1 MTLPAADVPL
11 FTELEVDL
19 AVVLGQARVPL
30 REMLKMSR
38 GAIIALDTALDDP
51 CAVMV
56 NGRMVARGE
65 VEVND
70 EAMALAI
77 TETHR
82 AGAA

>member
-1 MTLPAADVPL
+1 
-11 FTELEVDL
+11 
-19 AVVLGQARVPL
+19 
-30 REMLKMSR
+30 MSR

-65 VEVND
+65 VEVNA

-77 TETHR
+77 TEMHR